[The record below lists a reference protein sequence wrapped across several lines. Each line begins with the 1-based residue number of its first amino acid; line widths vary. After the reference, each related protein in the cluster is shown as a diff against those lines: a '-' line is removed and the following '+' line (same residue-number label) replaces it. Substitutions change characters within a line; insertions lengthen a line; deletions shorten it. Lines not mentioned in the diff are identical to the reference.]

1 MKFMKRIL
9 SILLCMTCLSF
20 AFAQNYDETV
30 GVRYFNDK
38 QYSQALPFLQR
49 AAKAG
54 SLKALD
60 CLGQMY
66 GNGWGVEKNET
77 IMRNMYN
84 RAIQAN
90 YAPSMYNMA
99 FAVGDEQEMLRLLK
113 KAASLDYVLAYRAL
127 GDFYKTGLWG
137 DNKLEEAKE
146 AYLNALRLGLELVY
160 NNLGSVY
167 KQLGDGKKS
176 YEMFMEAMKRDNL
189 WDRSLSDL
197 VDLLCDKTAVSFSND
212 YDKNLVEAGRILE
225 QYRNIYPEKVKELEE
240 KYGEEISH
248 GKGRIKTAREN
259 EEFLNS
265 SYMPKLGEGIANAED
280 VLSIPAFQKK
290 AVMYPQYFGD
300 KFIISFSMRATDVE
314 PKNGFLFY
322 GGDVDH
328 PRFPQ
333 ACIKNSQFSFKLGVE
348 TYLALPFK
356 QFKNVQSSLLDGNW
370 HHIIL
375 TYDRVQKKKVIYVDG
390 QFKGNEF
397 VSDNDKVYYMR
408 LVFCAGSGGLQ
419 IKKLR
424 FFRNNTLD
432 PIFERV
438 IYKNDK

>member
-1 MKFMKRIL
+1 MKSMKRIL
-9 SILLCMTCLSF
+9 SILLCLTCLSF
-20 AFAQNYDETV
+20 AFAQNNDETV
-30 GVRYFNDK
+30 GVRYFYEGR
-38 QYSQALPFLQR
+38 YSQALPFLQR

-60 CLGQMY
+60 CLGAMY

-77 IMRNMYN
+77 IMRNMFN

-90 YAPSMYNMA
+90 YAPSMHKMA
-99 FAVGDEQEMLRLLK
+99 IFVDDAQERLRLLK
-113 KAASLDYVLAYRAL
+113 KAASLDYALAYMTL
-127 GDFYKTGLWG
+127 GDFYEVGFWG

-146 AYLNALRLGLELVY
+146 AYLNALRLGDNFAY
-160 NNLGSVY
+160 NNLGTVY
-167 KQLGDGKKS
+167 KRLGDGKKS
-176 YEMFMEAMKRDNL
+176 YEMFMEAMKRDVFGETSLVNL
-189 WDRSLSDL
+189 I
-197 VDLLCDKTAVSFSND
+197 DLLCDMTAVSFSND
-212 YDKNLVEAGRILE
+212 YDKNLVEAGRILDL
-225 QYRNIYPEKVKELEE
+225 YRKTYPEKVKELEE

-248 GKGRIKTAREN
+248 GKGRIKIAREN

-265 SYMPKLGEGIANAED
+265 SYMPKLSEGVANAED

-300 KFIISFSMRATDVE
+300 KFIISFSMKATDVE

-333 ACIKNSQFSFKLGVE
+333 ACIKNSQFSFKLGAE

-390 QFKGNEF
+390 QFKGNEY
-397 VSDNDKVYYMR
+397 VSDNNHVYYMR

>member
-1 MKFMKRIL
+1 MKRIL
-9 SILLCMTCLSF
+9 SILLCLTCLSF

-99 FAVGDEQEMLRLLK
+99 FASLDDQEMLRLLK
-113 KAASLDYVLAYRAL
+113 KAASLDYAPAYYMLGNYYFL
-127 GDFYKTGLWG
+127 GDNDKQE
-137 DNKLEEAKE
+137 KAKE
-146 AYLNALRLGLELVY
+146 AYLNALRLGENIAC
-160 NNLGSVY
+160 NNLGTVY
-167 KQLGDGKKS
+167 KRLGDGKKS
-176 YEMFMEAMKRDNL
+176 YEMFMEAMKRDVFWETSLVNL
-189 WDRSLSDL
+189 I
-197 VDLLCDKTAVSFSND
+197 DLLCDMTAVSFSND

-225 QYRNIYPEKVKELEE
+225 LYRKTYPEKVKELED

-265 SYMPKLGEGIANAED
+265 SYMPKLSEGIANAED

-300 KFIISFSMRATDVE
+300 KFIISFSMKATDVE

-333 ACIKNSQFSFKLGVE
+333 ACIKNSQFSFKLGAE

-356 QFKNVQSSLLDGNW
+356 QFKYVESSLLDGNW

-397 VSDNDKVYYMR
+397 VSDNDNVYYMR